1 MHESRFLIDSFFPK
15 REINYN
21 RENRT
26 FDRDKRPMFTTL
38 HPFSSIRG
46 GLAVVA
52 KVVGQIAIGRV
63 KYRVLY
69 QDLIKI
75 AKKETGNW
83 EIRC

>member
-1 MHESRFLIDSFFPK
+1 
-15 REINYN
+15 
-21 RENRT
+21 
-26 FDRDKRPMFTTL
+26 MFTTL

-75 AKKETGNW
+75 AKKEIGNW